1 MKRFATAALA
11 VALGVAGGFTGPAR
25 AQGVVTD
32 PNVISGCLCSEAAVA
47 ALKDQ
52 ITQAQ
57 QVYDEDRAGIDTL
70 DQQIAQARSSVNV
83 AVKGQVEAMK
93 ALNLQRE
100 QLYAKTYDI
109 DLPAL
114 QTAIKAYNDA
124 AGTFGTQCAG
134 RNFDP
139 FMMSQARAVL
149 QCPAVPAPPQ

>member
-1 MKRFATAALA
+1 MKRLATAALA
-11 VALGVAGGFTGPAR
+11 VALGLTGSAI

-32 PNVISGCLCSEAAVA
+32 PNLISGCLCSEAAVA

-57 QVYDEDRAGIDTL
+57 QVYDEDRAGVDAL
-70 DQQIAQARSSVNV
+70 DQQIAQARGSVNV
-83 AVKGQVEAMK
+83 SVQGQVDAVK

-100 QLYAKTYDI
+100 QLYAKTYDV

-114 QTAIKAYNDA
+114 QMAIKAYNDA
-124 AGTFGTQCAG
+124 AGSFGAQCAG

-139 FMMSQARAVL
+139 FMMSQARATL
-149 QCPAVPAPPQ
+149 SCPALPPQ

>member
-1 MKRFATAALA
+1 MKRFATAGLA
-11 VALGVAGGFTGPAR
+11 VALGVAGGFAGSAI

-52 ITQAQ
+52 ITQTQ
-57 QVYDEDRAGIDTL
+57 QVYDEDRAGVDSL
-70 DQQIAQARSSVNV
+70 DQQIAQARASVNV
-83 AVKGQVEAMK
+83 SVQGQVEAVK

-100 QLYAKTYDI
+100 QLYAKTYDV

-124 AGTFGTQCAG
+124 AGSFGAQCAG
-134 RNFDP
+134 RNFDSVL
-139 FMMSQARAVL
+139 MSQARATL
-149 QCPAVPAPPQ
+149 SCPPLLPQ

>member
-11 VALGVAGGFTGPAR
+11 VALGVAAGFAGSAI

-32 PNVISGCLCSEAAVA
+32 PDVISGCLCSEAAVA

-52 ITQAQ
+52 ITQTQ
-57 QVYDEDRAGIDTL
+57 QVYDEDRAGVDSL
-70 DQQIAQARSSVNV
+70 DQQIAQARASVNV
-83 AVKGQVEAMK
+83 SVQGQVEAVK

-100 QLYAKTYDI
+100 QLYAKTYDV

-124 AGTFGTQCAG
+124 AGAFGAQCAG
-134 RNFDP
+134 RNFDAV
-139 FMMSQARAVL
+139 MMSQARATL
-149 QCPAVPAPPQ
+149 SCPPLSPQ

>member
-11 VALGVAGGFTGPAR
+11 VALGLTGSAI

-57 QVYDEDRAGIDTL
+57 QVYDEDRAGVDSL
-70 DQQIAQARSSVNV
+70 DQEIAQARGSVNV
-83 AVKGQVEAMK
+83 SVQGQVDAVK
-93 ALNLQRE
+93 ALNLQRA
-100 QLYAKTYDI
+100 QLYAKTYDV

-114 QTAIKAYNDA
+114 QSAIKAYNDA
-124 AGTFGTQCAG
+124 AGSFGAQCAG
-134 RNFDP
+134 RNFDSV
-139 FMMSQARAVL
+139 MMSQARATL
-149 QCPAVPAPPQ
+149 SCPPLPPQ

>member
-11 VALGVAGGFTGPAR
+11 VALGVARGFVGSAL

-57 QVYDEDRAGIDTL
+57 QVYDEDRASVDSL
-70 DQQIAQARSSVNV
+70 DQQIAQARDSVNV
-83 AVKGQVEAMK
+83 SVKGQVEAVK

-100 QLYAKTYDI
+100 QLYAKTYDV

-114 QTAIKAYNDA
+114 QMAIKAYNDA
-124 AGTFGTQCAG
+124 AGSFGAQCAG

-139 FMMSQARAVL
+139 FMMSQARAIL
-149 QCPAVPAPPQ
+149 QCPALPPQ